1 MPAQNGLP
9 TPPEQHLPH
18 PGIRTLQPDFSR
30 DATPQ
35 TPPED
40 PSPGHPAS
48 AGTNPPGNR
57 VHQTAEESFHS
68 RATCENP
75 GAYCRI
81 GFSYKSLRQ
90 GPPPPGPLS
99 PSARNQRHKVTDTLS
114 MKFLIVT
121 GESGDIRSDS
131 LSLNASR
138 ARVEHPKTPKI
149 KGLGAF
155 CLLAPKGRKCPAP
168 GGKAPNFSARV
179 KGAGMWGQ

>member
-75 GAYCRI
+75 GTYCRI

-90 GPPPPGPLS
+90 GPPRAPS
-99 PSARNQRHKVTDTLS
+99 P
-114 MKFLIVT
+114 
-121 GESGDIRSDS
+121 
-131 LSLNASR
+131 R
-138 ARVEHPKTPKI
+138 ARRHIIAYREAVALVQAQDAVNLAWDT
-149 KGLGAF
+149 GALGSSR
-155 CLLAPKGRKCPAP
+155 CSQLRRRKSTRRAGSTRPCGAALRRPQSGKH
-168 GGKAPNFSARV
+168 GGWPYSVFSHRW
-179 KGAGMWGQ
+179 AG